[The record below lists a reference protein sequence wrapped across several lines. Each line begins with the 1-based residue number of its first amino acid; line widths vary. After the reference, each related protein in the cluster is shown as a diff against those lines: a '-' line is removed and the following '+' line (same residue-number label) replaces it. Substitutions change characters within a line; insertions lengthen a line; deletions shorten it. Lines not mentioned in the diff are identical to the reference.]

1 MSTFPPPV
9 PKPANAGAAKT
20 ALAQTTGAYVNIR
33 NGPGTNY
40 RDIGDLRRNTLVAYF
55 PATRR
60 GDGWIWIE
68 QFGIGGWVLTNVVG
82 FEDVVAPTPPPP
94 DRATPFDGRIGMWHW
109 KGDSVPEGT
118 IDELARNLK
127 ANAPGVNQLWVK
139 TSDITP
145 SAGAQWQGFWDTKRA
160 LAVDGPAAIDRW
172 VAGLGRHGIEFVA
185 WCIPRGIN
193 VAAEA
198 DLIVQACQRPGVK
211 AMVLDVEPYEGFWVG
226 GREAVRALM
235 TRVRRA
241 LPGSFHIGLCIDPRR
256 QWFEKI
262 HPFEWQP
269 FVNSVH
275 PMAYWATF
283 RRPPDEVLAET
294 WDVWGS
300 YGKPII
306 PALQGDAPV
315 TDMQT
320 ASTLSVNRHGAR
332 GVSWWRL
339 GVMGPSELRT
349 AGRALGNNSTTP
361 PPNTI
366 EYGETQVVRPTDSGF
381 SSFSFTGQQEL
392 QEFLGVWGWKVFFK
406 GTETQ
411 TSKVTAKWTP
421 VIRESGKYEVAAF
434 VPGRNA
440 TTANARF
447 KIHGV
452 RGAGSEV
459 LVTVNQSTQ
468 RNVWVTLGVF
478 DIDKAAVNAGVV
490 FLNDL
495 TGETGQLIAFD
506 AVRWRQVLDRPNNGG
521 GNVPP
526 PFSGDGYD
534 APIGTADERRTAKLW
549 PGRWLDASPFGRLYF
564 VGTPSEAYHTG
575 ADLNLPNDADRGVPV
590 YACASGEVVFASRL
604 PTWGNVII
612 IKHDPLA
619 SNGQVMYSR
628 YGHVGEML
636 VRVGDRVR
644 RGQQVSV
651 VSNAFG
657 RWAFHLHFDLS
668 PTTILETNPSHW
680 PGKDRDAT
688 FTHYVDPRE
697 YIMANRPRG
706 SVVG

>member
-9 PKPANAGAAKT
+9 PKPANAGASKT
-20 ALAQTTGAYVNIR
+20 ALARTTGSYVNIR

-40 RDIGDLRRNTLVAYF
+40 RDVGDLRRNSLTAYF

-60 GDGWIWIE
+60 SDGWIWIE
-68 QFGIGGWVLTNVVG
+68 QYGVGGWVLTSVVT
-82 FEDVVAPTPPPP
+82 FEDVVAPAPVPP
-94 DRATPFDGRIGMWHW
+94 DRATPFDGKVGIWHW
-109 KGDSVPEGT
+109 KGDSVPENT

-139 TSDITP
+139 TSDVTQ
-145 SAGAQWQGFWDTKRA
+145 SAGAQWQGFWDTKRG
-160 LAVDGPAAIDRW
+160 LAVDGPASIDRW
-172 VAGLGRHGIEFVA
+172 VTGLARHNIEFVA
-185 WCIPRGIN
+185 WAIPRGIN
-193 VAAEA
+193 VTAEA
-198 DLIVQACQRPGVK
+198 DLIIQACQRPGVK

-226 GREAVRALM
+226 GREAIRPLM
-235 TRVRRA
+235 TRIRRA
-241 LPGSFHIGLCIDPRR
+241 LPGTFHIGICIDPRR
-256 QWFEKI
+256 QWFDKI

-275 PMAYWATF
+275 PMVYWATF
-283 RRPPDEVLAET
+283 RRPADESLQET
-294 WDVWGS
+294 YDVWTS
-300 YGKPII
+300 FGKPIVPI
-306 PALQGDAPV
+306 LQGDAEV

-320 ASTLSVNRHGAR
+320 AATLSVNRHGAR

-339 GVMGPSELRT
+339 GVMGPAELRT
-349 AGRALGNNSTTP
+349 AGRALGNNPNTP
-361 PPNTI
+361 PTPTV

-381 SSFSFTGQQEL
+381 SSFSFTGR
-392 QEFLGVWGWKVFFK
+392 QEFSDFVGVWGWKVYFK

-411 TSKVTAKWTP
+411 TSKATAKWSPTLP
-421 VIRESGKYEVAAF
+421 NSGKYEVSAF
-434 VPGRNA
+434 IPARHA
-440 TTANARF
+440 TSTNARY

-452 RGAGSEV
+452 RGSNTEV
-459 LVTVNQSTQ
+459 LVTLNQSLHSNT
-468 RNVWVTLGVF
+468 WVTLGVF
-478 DIDKAAVNAGVV
+478 DIDKSAVNAGVV

-495 TGETGQLIAFD
+495 TGETNKEIAFD
-506 AVRWRQVLDRPNNGG
+506 AMRWRVVLDVPVGG
-521 GNVPP
+521 GNPP
-526 PFSGDGYD
+526 PAFSGDGYD
-534 APIGTADERRTAKLW
+534 SPIGTAEERRTAKMW

-590 YACASGEVVFASRL
+590 YACASGVVVFASRL

-619 SNGQVMYSR
+619 TNGTVLYSR
-628 YGHVGEML
+628 SGHVGEIL

-644 RGQQVSV
+644 RGQQIST

-668 PTTILETNPSHW
+668 PTTILEETPNHW
-680 PGKDRDAT
+680 PGKDREAT
-688 FTHYVDPRE
+688 FTHYIDPRE
-697 YIMANRPRG
+697 FIMNNRPRG